1 MATPITGII
10 IYCSD
15 PREEV
20 SLWRRIKKHLIPS
33 GTRMTGLG
41 FLGAPICL
49 AHPEDLPIEYAL
61 LTVKQIPFALKTFP
75 EISSIIVVGH
85 KCGYYK
91 SIPSKENT
99 TISGMEADIIKA
111 AKLLKKRYPAY
122 EVASFFANE
131 ESDGFTTL

>member
-1 MATPITGII
+1 MLTPITGII

-20 SLWRRIKKHLIPS
+20 SLWRRIKKHLVPS

-75 EISSIIVVGH
+75 DITTLIVVGH

-91 SIPSKENT
+91 GIPGKEDT
-99 TISGMEADIIKA
+99 TIAGMEADIAKA
-111 AKLLKKRYPAY
+111 AKLLKRRYPKL
-122 EVASFFANE
+122 EIASFFADE
-131 ESDGFTTL
+131 DSDGFH